1 MFPFELQEDQ
11 SLQASFKLRYNDHLF
26 FDSLYKIY
34 FDRERSLNGK
44 LTALLNPALLEAGFK
59 VLSIEDVLYSERENF
74 CLVQIEGPRYKMQET
89 RLINDKVSFTTNDI
103 LFSIT
108 IEINKPE
115 KDKNDK
121 GEKVEVD

>member
-1 MFPFELQEDQ
+1 MESFDGITVSSYLSSSTSYVRFSISYDKQEVNHFISIVMSPFELQEDQ

-74 CLVQIEGPRYKMQET
+74 CLV
-89 RLINDKVSFTTNDI
+89 
-103 LFSIT
+103 
-108 IEINKPE
+108 
-115 KDKNDK
+115 
-121 GEKVEVD
+121 